1 MRYLSILGS
10 TGSIGK
16 NTLKVAKHLS
26 DQFKV
31 VALAAGSNVALIEE
45 QIREHQPEYVA
56 LHDPEAAK
64 QLKAKFPHLKIGSGL
79 EGLQEAA
86 AYGKVDIVVS
96 AMVGTVGILPT
107 IAAIKAKK
115 QVALANKEVLIS
127 GGRLII
133 DLVKQLG
140 VRMIPI
146 DSEHSALFQCLEGNR
161 TADVRRL
168 IITASGGPLRNY
180 PLEKLSQITV
190 EEALGHPT
198 WVMGPK
204 ITVDSST
211 LMNKGLEVIEAH
223 LLFDMPLDQIEVVV
237 HPQSIIHSL
246 VEYQDGSMLA
256 QMSVPNMITP
266 IQYALTYPN
275 RSPGLL
281 APFDFIKNSTLQF
294 FTPDVQ
300 RFRCL
305 ELAFQAAKKGGTLP
319 GYMNAA
325 NEVLVNRFL
334 NREIGWLD
342 IVGKL
347 ERLMEQHHAR
357 PVESF
362 EHILDV
368 DGEARQAAKGA

>member
-16 NTLKVAKHLS
+16 NTLKIAKHLS

-31 VALAAGSNVALIEE
+31 VALAAGSNVAVIEE

-56 LHDPEAAK
+56 LNDPEAAK
-64 QLKAKFPHLKIGSGL
+64 QLRAKFPRLKIGSGL

-86 AYGKVDIVVS
+86 AYGKADIVVS

-168 IITASGGPLRNY
+168 IITASGGPFRNY

-256 QMSVPNMITP
+256 QLSVPNMITP

-342 IVGKL
+342 IVSKL